1 MAAKKNY
8 YTNPAFCQQSEFY
21 NGQPLSAHGNIRQ
34 SPVGAQTPHRVL
46 DSSVCDDGKTCAI
59 DEEGVQEQEF
69 YEEVVVDDQGFI
81 KEKKFVIVAQNN
93 EGRKYIQVPQI
104 DDNRQG
110 SRYALPPS
118 EENKQGSRY
127 GVPQQINYET
137 KSPENKPSKNQ
148 NHRYEYIPMQE
159 HDNRYSS
166 KKCQIQEEVEVA
178 PGRVHRYAVIQT
190 EQETE
195 LTTKNGR
202 YALVPVEDLN
212 TVVASQNQQTIA
224 QKTVVVAQNKNRY
237 EYIQDPPR
245 QMVHRSPTRYE
256 YIQTSPKSAAS
267 GSRYEYIQ
275 QPQQQQRVGNPVATQ
290 KLHELLSTP
299 KKIQTTRRSCTPQ
312 KMLSPQSN
320 RKVAPPA
327 LSPIPKEAFRT
338 PNNSPPK
345 GRSHAPKAQQKLN
358 YALGTRQLV
367 QQDKR
372 HTAIVAPLCSSPIHS
387 VYSET
392 TYSNKSE
399 SWMNLSIGRKSVQTT
414 LTVAALMML
423 LCGTVTSGLCFY
435 MISIMGRLY
444 FLDFGVVSGFTCLI
458 LGLLGFRTRNVY
470 WLPNR
475 NYISGK
481 KSVFQDVFHI
491 VYIYLRPFKLKSY
504 PKYFD

>member
-1 MAAKKNY
+1 MATKKNY
-8 YTNPAFCQQSEFY
+8 YTNPAFCQQSEFV
-21 NGQPLSAHGNIRQ
+21 NGQRPTQPLSPRGSVRQ
-34 SPVGAQTPHRVL
+34 SPVGAQTQHRVL
-46 DSSVCDDGKTCAI
+46 DSSVCDDGKTYAI

-93 EGRKYIQVPQI
+93 DGRKYIQVPQS
-104 DDNRQG
+104 DENRHG
-110 SRYALPPS
+110 SRYALPPN
-118 EENKQGSRY
+118 EEGRQGGRY
-127 GVPQQINYET
+127 GVPHQANYEP
-137 KSPENKPSKNQ
+137 KPSENKPGKNQ

-159 HDNRYSS
+159 HDNRYSTKTTP
-166 KKCQIQEEVEVA
+166 KKCQIQEDVEVV

-190 EQETE
+190 EEETE

-212 TVVASQNQQTIA
+212 AVVTPQNQQIIA
-224 QKTVVVAQNKNRY
+224 QKTVLVAQNKSRY
-237 EYIQDPPR
+237 EYIPDPPR
-245 QMVHRSPTRYE
+245 PMVHRSPSRYE
-256 YIQTSPKSAAS
+256 YVQASPKTTVS
-267 GSRYEYIQ
+267 GGRYEYIQ
-275 QPQQQQRVGNPVATQ
+275 QPQQRTGNPIATQ

-299 KKIQTTRRSCTPQ
+299 KKIQTTSRNCTPQ
-312 KMLSPQSN
+312 KMLSPQGS

-338 PNNSPPK
+338 PSNSPPK
-345 GRSHAPKAQQKLN
+345 RSQAPKAQQKLN

-372 HTAIVAPLCSSPIHS
+372 HTAIVAPMCSSPIHS
-387 VYSET
+387 IYSET
-392 TYSNKSE
+392 TYSNKSG
-399 SWMNLSIGRKSVQTT
+399 SWMNLSFGRKSVQST
-414 LTVAALMML
+414 LTAAALMML

-481 KSVFQDVFHI
+481 KE
-491 VYIYLRPFKLKSY
+491 YIF
-504 PKYFD
+504 